1 MEVIV
6 ESKLNKNMPY
16 YKYSRQHLDGYFGV
30 KITEKTFIIVEISI
44 ARIISCRGLG
54 EVSMGSQNVARI
66 ISCKSKCLQENL
78 VSHAGDWLNAEDV
91 RILSHLGRAVL
102 RNNC

>member
-30 KITEKTFIIVEISI
+30 KITEKTFIIVEISM
-44 ARIISCRGLG
+44 ARI
-54 EVSMGSQNVARI
+54 V
-66 ISCKSKCLQENL
+66 SCKSKCLQENL
-78 VSHAGDWLNAEDV
+78 VSHVGDWLNAQDV

>member
-16 YKYSRQHLDGYFGV
+16 YKYSRQHFDGYFGV
-30 KITEKTFIIVEISI
+30 KITEKTFIIVEISM
-44 ARIISCRGLG
+44 ARI
-54 EVSMGSQNVARI
+54 V
-66 ISCKSKCLQENL
+66 SCKSKCLQENL
-78 VSHAGDWLNAEDV
+78 VSHVGDWLNAEDF